1 MIIYQRGRNMQWN
14 LDKIRFLYPPDDFT
28 GSFNNEKM
36 QARHKALQDQKI
48 NDLLIQLE
56 TAETPLAAMYV
67 LNPLEH
73 IRFLLNNLEHFKQ
86 QQCLEKAVL
95 WVYCRKNTPFAAAG
109 DYATWKF
116 LLNSC
121 DADRLYQQGSP
132 FPHTRITAYR
142 GSVTGIARGLSWTIS
157 RKEAA
162 WILDRWKDK
171 ELGGGTVFALEI
183 TRKDILVYIEDKI
196 KQEVI
201 LVPEVAETAEVWEIT
216 SL

>member
-1 MIIYQRGRNMQWN
+1 MQWN

-48 NDLLIQLE
+48 NDLLVQLE
-56 TAETPLAAMYV
+56 TAATPLAAMYV

-73 IRFLLNNLEHFKQ
+73 IRFLHNNLEHFKQ
-86 QQCLEKAVL
+86 QECLEEAVL
-95 WVYCRKNTPFAAAG
+95 KLYCRKNTPFAAAG

-116 LLNSC
+116 LLNAC

-132 FPHTRITAYR
+132 FPHAKIMAYR
-142 GSVTGIARGLSWTIS
+142 GSVTGVARGLSWTVS

-183 TRKDILVYIEDKI
+183 TRDDILVYIEDKI

-201 LVPEVAETAEVWEIT
+201 LVPEVAETAEINEIT